1 MGYPVLYSFRRCPY
15 AMRARMAISASGQTC
30 EIREVVLSKKPLE
43 LIDLSPKAT
52 VPVLQLV
59 TGQILEQSL
68 DIMRWALEKNDPLGW
83 LDPEYGTLDDMLE
96 LIKTADGDFKYNLD
110 HYKYVQRYKN
120 IDRLFHRTEGEF
132 FLRRLDE
139 ILGQHNYLFG
149 TKPSLADYAIVP
161 FIRQFANTER
171 KWFDELRYSSLQKW
185 LDDLLTNKY
194 FTSIMNKYPAWQTGD
209 KPIIFANN
217 FRE

>member
-1 MGYPVLYSFRRCPY
+1 
-15 AMRARMAISASGQTC
+15 MRARMALSASGQTC

-43 LIDLSPKAT
+43 MIDLSPKAT

-83 LDPEYGTLDDMLE
+83 LDPEYGTLGAMLE
-96 LIKTADGDFKYNLD
+96 LIEKTDGDFKYNLD

-120 IDRLFHRTEGEF
+120 IDPLFHRTEGES
-132 FLRRLDE
+132 FLRILDE
-139 ILGQHNYLFG
+139 ILGQYNYLFG

-161 FIRQFANTER
+161 FIRQFANTDR
-171 KWFDELRYSSLQKW
+171 PWFDALLYRSLHKW
-185 LDDLLTNKY
+185 LNNLISSEPFNA
-194 FTSIMNKYPAWQTGD
+194 IMVKYPVWQAGD
-209 KPIIFANN
+209 DPILFSSDILY
-217 FRE
+217 

>member
-1 MGYPVLYSFRRCPY
+1 
-15 AMRARMAISASGQTC
+15 MRARMALSVSDQTY

-68 DIMRWALEKNDPLGW
+68 DIMRWALEKHDPFGW
-83 LDPEYGTLDDMLE
+83 LEPEYGTLCDMLK
-96 LIKTADGDFKYNLD
+96 LIKKADGDFKYNLD

-120 IDRLFHRTEGEF
+120 VDPLFHRTEGEL
-132 FLRRLDE
+132 FLRLLDE
-139 ILGQHNYLFG
+139 ILGQYNYLFG
-149 TKPSLADYAIVP
+149 SRPSLADYAIVP

-194 FTSIMNKYPAWQTGD
+194 FTAIMNKYPAWQTGD